1 MAYQDSSGMD
11 GMQDLNGKVAF
22 VTGGA
27 SGIGLGMARAF
38 LAEGMKVAIADWS
51 EDHIAKAKTVLAGN
65 NGVMFV
71 KTNVASRE
79 SVQGAADQ
87 VLEMF
92 GKIHVLCNN
101 AGVNGGGT
109 AASPDFDDWDK
120 ALSVNLGGVVNGTK
134 IIVPIIRAQGEGGHV
149 VNTSSMAGMVPLP
162 GLAAYST
169 AKYAVRGFSESLRIQ
184 LAERG
189 IGVSCLFPGATRTAI
204 VPLPEDDPENIKE
217 EGAPQFLK
225 DLWDAMRGAIDPLDT
240 GRAVVDAIKANRFY
254 IFTNREFLDEVRQ
267 RHREIEDAFPLDE
280 PTPGRV
286 KFETMRADM
295 VRNLMAPGNRPVP
308 VRDGKDMALDLGSKS
323 PAGGQ

>member
-1 MAYQDSSGMD
+1 MEH
-11 GMQDLNGKVAF
+11 LTGKVAF

-38 LAEGMKVAIADWS
+38 LEEGMKVALADWS
-51 EDHIAKAKTVLAGN
+51 DEHIAKAREQFAGSN
-65 NGVMFV
+65 AVHFLR
-71 KTNVASRE
+71 TDVADRDSLRE
-79 SVQGAADQ
+79 AAEET
-87 VLEMF
+87 LEVF
-92 GKIHVLCNN
+92 GRIHVLCNN

-109 AASPDFDDWDK
+109 AASENFDEWDR
-120 ALSVNLGGVVNGTK
+120 AIAINLGGVVNGTK
-134 IIVPIIRAQGEGGHV
+134 IIAPIIRRQGEGGHV
-149 VNTSSMAGMVPLP
+149 VNTSSMAGVVPLP

-184 LAERG
+184 LAKEG

-225 DLWDAMRGAIDPLDT
+225 DLWDAMRGAIDPFDT
-240 GRAVVDAIKANRFY
+240 GKAVVAAIKDNRFY

-267 RHREIEDAFPLDE
+267 RHREIEEAFPLDE
-280 PTPGRV
+280 PTLGRV
-286 KFETMRADM
+286 KFETMRAEM
-295 VRNLMAPGNRPVP
+295 VRNLMASGNRPAP
-308 VRDGKDMALDLGSKS
+308 AKEKGDFALDLGSAS